1 MFDEGRAMI
10 RWVAV
15 IFVGLTVFYALL
27 PWILVKIGVG
37 RIIGDVKFQFF
48 DRIFVLPFGSTVL
61 WSAVAFLIAEIVKR
75 TCAFC

>member
-1 MFDEGRAMI
+1 MI

-27 PWILVKIGVG
+27 PWMLIKIGVG
-37 RIIGDVKFQFF
+37 RIIGDVKLHFSG
-48 DRIFVLPFGSTVL
+48 RIFVLPFGSTVL
-61 WSAVAFLIAEIVKR
+61 WSALAFLIAEIVKR

>member
-1 MFDEGRAMI
+1 MI

-37 RIIGDVKFQFF
+37 RIIGDVKLHVA

-75 TCAFC
+75 T

>member
-1 MFDEGRAMI
+1 MI

-27 PWILVKIGVG
+27 PWILAKVGVG
-37 RIIGDVKFQFF
+37 RIMGDVKFQLF

-61 WSAVAFLIAEIVKR
+61 WSAIAFLIAEIVKR
-75 TCAFC
+75 T